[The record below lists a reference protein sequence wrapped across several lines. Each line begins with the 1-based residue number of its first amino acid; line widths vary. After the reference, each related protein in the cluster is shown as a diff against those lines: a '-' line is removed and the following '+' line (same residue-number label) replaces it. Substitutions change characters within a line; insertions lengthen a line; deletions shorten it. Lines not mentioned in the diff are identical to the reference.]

1 MTDIEFTLLLVLCA
15 MTAVSLMIIACMTD
29 TVRELQADI
38 NQIQAWLRRLDED
51 LDSHDQLEHE
61 RFEKLKEDL
70 KNE

>member
-1 MTDIEFTLLLVLCA
+1 MTDMEFTLLLVLCF

-38 NQIQAWLRRLDED
+38 NQIQDWLHRLDED